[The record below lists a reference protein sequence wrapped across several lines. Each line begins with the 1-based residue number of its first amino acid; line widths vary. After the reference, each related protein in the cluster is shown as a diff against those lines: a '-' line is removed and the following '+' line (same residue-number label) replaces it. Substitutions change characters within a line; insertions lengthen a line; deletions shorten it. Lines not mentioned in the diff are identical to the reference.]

1 MNITKEQ
8 AKMALSVL
16 NAYVKGATGED
27 LNIDGSDLM
36 NDYVRQLLILQN
48 SDDFI
53 KLFVDMTQDRN
64 LSIVYFCMED
74 FDDVFLD
81 IPPFEVAL
89 GIVYGKFNPVDDF
102 FYLTDNNEVIS
113 VSAYDLLPVAYEHF
127 NEVLEYVIDTN
138 RVSELIK
145 NLEKWGV

>member
-16 NAYVKGATGED
+16 TAYVEGTSSAD
-27 LNIDGSDLM
+27 LDISTKC
-36 NDYVRQLLILQN
+36 LLKLQN

-64 LSIVYFCMED
+64 LSITYYYMEE
-74 FDDVFLD
+74 FDDIFRDVL
-81 IPPFEVAL
+81 PFDVAR
-89 GIVYGKFNPVDDF
+89 GIVYGKFDPTDDF
-102 FYLTDNNEVIS
+102 FYLTCDNEIKS
-113 VSAYDLLPVAYEHF
+113 VSAYYLLPVAYEHF

-138 RVSELIK
+138 RVNELIK
-145 NLEKWGV
+145 NLEKCDKKE

>member
-16 NAYVKGATGED
+16 TAYVEGKSSAD
-27 LNIDGSDLM
+27 LDIGTKC
-36 NDYVRQLLILQN
+36 LLKLQD

-53 KLFVDMTQDRN
+53 ELFVDMTQDKN
-64 LSIVYFCMED
+64 LSITYFYMED
-74 FDDVFLD
+74 FDDIFRD
-81 IPPFEVAL
+81 ILPFEVAL
-89 GIVYGKFNPVDDF
+89 GVVYGKFNPCDDY
-102 FYLTDNNEVIS
+102 FYLTSNNEVIS

-138 RVSELIK
+138 RVNELIK
-145 NLEKWGV
+145 NLEKCDKKG